1 MAAVIALLSWM
12 CVSPTVRAQDVPL
25 AWSRPLWLNEGQDGN
40 SPDVVADSSG
50 AVHVFWGSYG
60 GDDGLAAIYYRRLQ
74 DGVWSDP
81 VDIIAGPD
89 TERAVMPQAA
99 IDTQGWL
106 HLVWDSNGVF
116 YSRAPVTRAGSAW
129 AWSRPLRLSE
139 AQATTPQI
147 IVDDAGR
154 LHVVYVDMF
163 VSPHV
168 RYTASED
175 GGENWTTP
183 VAVSAPQNEAY
194 ALNARLLVDRQRTLH
209 VVWSESIEAFPPS
222 GVYYAR
228 STDLGQSWSAPL
240 ELAAGG
246 YSWTSIG
253 LDGAG
258 ALHVFWTGTGEWVGK
273 YHTWSEDGGLSW
285 RPFERLWPGTGGL
298 LGFADMAV
306 DSAGTLHLVSA
317 AGSGTFF
324 PVGTN
329 GDILHAIWSGNHW
342 SVPYHISLPIMDTK
356 HEHSFPQISIGSGNA
371 IHLVWGMLDHA
382 RRNQGRYE
390 YVWYATARLSAPELP
405 SIPAP
410 EPLPALVAGAKAG
423 PTPAAPK
430 TNPAPIAVASD
441 RPAALPADAPAP
453 PSPLAAV
460 GLAVAPALAL
470 VVFVVL
476 RQLATRSSRRW

>member
-60 GDDGLAAIYYRRLQ
+60 GDDGPAAIYYRRLQ

-106 HLVWDSNGVF
+106 HLVWDSNGIF

-258 ALHVFWTGTGEWVGK
+258 TLHVFWTGTAEWVGK
-273 YHTWSEDGGLSW
+273 YHTRSEDGGLSW

-324 PVGTN
+324 SVKTPGE
-329 GDILHAIWSGNHW
+329 ILHATWLGDRW
-342 SVPYHISLPIMDTK
+342 SVPSHISSPMMNTN
-356 HEHSFPQISIGSGNA
+356 HEHNSPKISIERGNVV
-371 IHLVWGMLDHA
+371 HVVWTML
-382 RRNQGRYE
+382 NQEPDNRGQYE
-390 YVWYATARLSAPELP
+390 YIWYATARLSAPELP
-405 SIPAP
+405 AVPVP
-410 EPLPALVAGAKAG
+410 EPLPASAAEVKASF
-423 PTPAAPK
+423 TPATSK
-430 TNPAPIAVASD
+430 NNPAPTAVASD
-441 RPAALPADAPAP
+441 WPAALPADAPAP

-460 GLAVAPALAL
+460 GLAVAPVLAL

-476 RQLATRSSRRW
+476 RQFATRSSRRW